1 MDKQLVSILVPIYNG
16 QKFLTEFLDSIKKQ
30 TYRPIEL
37 ILRDDCSKDASV
49 NLCEKWKENN
59 AECDFTINL
68 IKGEKNI
75 GLSQNVAKLAQ
86 YARGKFIFLADQ
98 DDIWLKDKV
107 LEQVEYLENNPE
119 CVVCLSDRSIT
130 DARLNVHIKSNYE
143 YLGYNRTSMK
153 MEEVVRHKY
162 SYAANCMAVRNM
174 NKQIFDI
181 PDGITC
187 HDSFIAYMA
196 SYYGTVD
203 FLFEPLL
210 LYRIHSHNL
219 SGNFCAENS
228 RNFLEC
234 FRRYLKSCKRG
245 QESSRND
252 GRIICDEMKKR
263 YGVDLAE
270 LESPFA
276 NCVKYNYIKRAWEEA
291 RKKYKADKIGKWS
304 IPVIQK

>member
-107 LEQVEYLENNPE
+107 LEQVEYS
-119 CVVCLSDRSIT
+119 VVHSLAFPDISHILQYLSLFFPV
-130 DARLNVHIKSNYE
+130 AVNAF
-143 YLGYNRTSMK
+143 
-153 MEEVVRHKY
+153 VV
-162 SYAANCMAVRNM
+162 
-174 NKQIFDI
+174 
-181 PDGITC
+181 
-187 HDSFIAYMA
+187 
-196 SYYGTVD
+196 
-203 FLFEPLL
+203 LL
-210 LYRIHSHNL
+210 SL
-219 SGNFCAENS
+219 
-228 RNFLEC
+228 
-234 FRRYLKSCKRG
+234 
-245 QESSRND
+245 
-252 GRIICDEMKKR
+252 
-263 YGVDLAE
+263 
-270 LESPFA
+270 
-276 NCVKYNYIKRAWEEA
+276 
-291 RKKYKADKIGKWS
+291 
-304 IPVIQK
+304 

>member
-1 MDKQLVSILVPIYNG
+1 
-16 QKFLTEFLDSIKKQ
+16 
-30 TYRPIEL
+30 
-37 ILRDDCSKDASV
+37 
-49 NLCEKWKENN
+49 
-59 AECDFTINL
+59 
-68 IKGEKNI
+68 
-75 GLSQNVAKLAQ
+75 
-86 YARGKFIFLADQ
+86 
-98 DDIWLKDKV
+98 
-107 LEQVEYLENNPE
+107 
-119 CVVCLSDRSIT
+119 
-130 DARLNVHIKSNYE
+130 
-143 YLGYNRTSMK
+143 MK

-291 RKKYKADKIGKWS
+291 RKKYKADKIGKWRR
-304 IPVIQK
+304 